1 MANYGGNSFPQTSAE
16 THAERLPIWNYI
28 DHSKLIGVALL
39 PSTTYPVGTKW
50 TIGTPVQLA
59 TATTELKLGSAATN
73 PDGLLR
79 ANVTMAEGGCTLS
92 IVRAGSIRANLMEAT
107 VTSTQRSKLPLID
120 FDEEYF
126 ETVSNS

>member
-1 MANYGGNSFPQTSAE
+1 M
-16 THAERLPIWNYI
+16 PIWNYI

-50 TIGTPVQLA
+50 PIGTPVQLA
-59 TATTELKLGSAATN
+59 TATTEIKLGSAATN

-79 ANVTMAEGGCTLS
+79 ANVTMAEGGCTFS

-107 VTSTQRSKLPLID
+107 VTSTQRSKLPLIE

>member
-16 THAERLPIWNYI
+16 AHAERLPIWNYI

-50 TIGTPVQLA
+50 PIGTPVQLA
-59 TATTELKLGSAATN
+59 TATTEIKLGSAATN

-92 IVRAGSIRANLMEAT
+92 IVRAGSIRANLMEAS
-107 VTSTQRSKLPLID
+107 VTSTQRSKLPLIE
-120 FDEEYF
+120 FDEEPF

>member
-39 PSTTYPVGTKW
+39 PSATYPVGTKW
-50 TIGTPVQLA
+50 PIGTPVQLA

-92 IVRAGSIRANLMEAT
+92 IVRAGSIRVNLMEAA
-107 VTSTQRSKLPLID
+107 VGAAQWAKLPLID
-120 FDEEYF
+120 RDEEYF

>member
-1 MANYGGNSFPQTSAE
+1 MANYGGNSFPQSSAE

-39 PSTTYPVGTKW
+39 PSTTYPEGTKW
-50 TIGTPVQLA
+50 PIGTPVQLA
-59 TATTELKLGSAATN
+59 TATTEIKIGSAATN

-79 ANVTMAEGGCTLS
+79 ADVTMAVGGCTLT
-92 IVRAGSIRANLMEAT
+92 IVRSGSIRANLMAAT
-107 VTSTQRSKLPLID
+107 VTTEQRAKLPLIE
-120 FDEEYF
+120 FDEEPF

>member
-16 THAERLPIWNYI
+16 AHAERLPIWNYI

-50 TIGTPVQLA
+50 PIGTPVQLA
-59 TATTELKLGSAATN
+59 TATTEIKLGSAATN

-79 ANVTMAEGGCTLS
+79 TNATMAEGGCTLS
-92 IVRAGSIRANLMEAT
+92 IVRAGSIRANLMEAS
-107 VTSTQRSKLPLID
+107 VTSTQRSKLPLIE

>member
-39 PSTTYPVGTKW
+39 PTTTYPVGTKW
-50 TIGTPVQLA
+50 PIGTPVQLA

-79 ANVTMAEGGCTLS
+79 ANVIMAEGGCTLS

-107 VTSTQRSKLPLID
+107 VTSAQRSKLPLID
-120 FDEEYF
+120 FDEEYL

>member
-28 DHSKLIGVALL
+28 DHSKLVGVAVL
-39 PSTTYPVGTKW
+39 PSTTYPVGTRW
-50 TIGTPVQLA
+50 PMGTPVQLSTDG
-59 TATTELKLGSAATN
+59 TAPKIGSSATN

-79 ANVTMAEGGCTLS
+79 ADVTMAVGGCTLA

-107 VTSTQRSKLPLID
+107 VTAAQRSKLPLIE
-120 FDEEYF
+120 FDEEPF
-126 ETVSNS
+126 ETVANS

>member
-1 MANYGGNSFPQTSAE
+1 MANYGGNSFPQTSAD

-50 TIGTPVQLA
+50 PIGTPVQLA

-107 VTSTQRSKLPLID
+107 VTSTQRSKLPLIE
-120 FDEEYF
+120 FDEGYF

>member
-39 PSTTYPVGTKW
+39 PSTDYPVGKKW
-50 TIGTPVQLA
+50 PLGTPVQLA

-92 IVRAGSIRANLMEAT
+92 IVRAGSIRVNLMEAA
-107 VTSTQRSKLPLID
+107 VTAAQWANLPLID
-120 FDEEYF
+120 RDEEYF

>member
-28 DHSKLIGVALL
+28 DHSKLIGVALS

-50 TIGTPVQLA
+50 PIGTPVQLA
-59 TATTELKLGSAATN
+59 TATTELKIGSAATN

-92 IVRAGSIRANLMEAT
+92 IVRAGSIRANLMEAA
-107 VTSTQRSKLPLID
+107 VTAAQWAKLPLIER
-120 FDEEYF
+120 DEEYF

>member
-50 TIGTPVQLA
+50 PIGTPVQLA

-79 ANVTMAEGGCTLS
+79 ANVTMADGGCTLS

-107 VTSTQRSKLPLID
+107 VTSTQRSKLPLIE
-120 FDEEYF
+120 FDEEYI